1 MNKSFKYFKEQKKKK
16 VVYNLT
22 QEQIE
27 QIKRSA
33 SEKAVEQSLTLLLA
47 LPVKVLKEHY
57 GFSQKKLENFCEF
70 ISEEYDQ
77 VQLDRLTLDQC
88 KDLLY
93 EKVGVRFEMKN
104 RM

>member
-1 MNKSFKYFKEQKKKK
+1 MNKNFKYFKEQKKKK
-16 VVYNLT
+16 VIYNLT

-27 QIKRSA
+27 QIKKNA

-57 GFSQKKLENFCEF
+57 GFSRKKLENFCEF

-77 VQLDRLTLDQC
+77 IQLDELTIEEC
-88 KDLLY
+88 KELLFD
-93 EKVGVRFEMKN
+93 KVGVRFEMQ
-104 RM
+104 